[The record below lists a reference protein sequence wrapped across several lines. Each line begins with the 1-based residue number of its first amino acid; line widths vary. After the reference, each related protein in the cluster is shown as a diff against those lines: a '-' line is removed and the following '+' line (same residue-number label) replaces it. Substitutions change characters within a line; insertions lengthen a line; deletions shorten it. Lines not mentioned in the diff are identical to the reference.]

1 MDGFELCN
9 KVRHDRRWNALPVIA
24 VTSLAG
30 EEDRIHGLEV
40 GVNEY
45 MVKLDR
51 DQLLTAVARHLGVT
65 FVPA

>member
-1 MDGFELCN
+1 MNGFELCDR
-9 KVRHDRRWNALPVIA
+9 VRHDRRWSGLPVLA

-30 EEDRIHGLEV
+30 DEDRAQGNKV

-51 DQLLTAVARHLGVT
+51 EQLLSAVARHLGT
-65 FVPA
+65 PLEH